1 MIVIGITGGI
11 GSGKTTISNILK
23 EMGYPVFDCD
33 KKAKFLCD
41 IDPYV
46 MKNIRDAFGKDIY
59 VNNILNREKLARIV
73 FNDKES
79 LDKLNSIVHP
89 KTREYMYDFI
99 IAQMDNDICF
109 VESAIMFESELN
121 KLMDKII
128 SVTAPQDVRI
138 DRVIK
143 RDNTTKEKVLERIN
157 NQMNEEERLLQSDII
172 ISTHQP
178 LDNIREILSHLV
190 ETINE

>member
-178 LDNIREILSHLV
+178 LDNVKEILSHLV

>member
-33 KKAKFLCD
+33 KKAKFLYD

-178 LDNIREILSHLV
+178 LDNVKEILSHLV